1 MILASDINGDV
12 INKVIRLFKQKRI
25 ISWHKIKGD
34 VMSILTLKD
43 NKQYRVLRF
52 PECLVTGFP
61 QCMSDWVMQDINT
74 SEIKEF
80 KSGDISHG
88 EMLTMVQENDAK

>member
-1 MILASDINGDV
+1 
-12 INKVIRLFKQKRI
+12 
-25 ISWHKIKGD
+25 
-34 VMSILTLKD
+34 MSILTLKD

-61 QCMSDWVMQDINT
+61 QCMSDWVLQNIDT

-80 KSGDISHG
+80 KSCDISPG
-88 EMLTMVQENDAK
+88 EILTMVQENDTK